1 MSETNT
7 NTATQSTQQTNTGS
21 QQQTQQQTQ
30 STDPKNTQTT
40 QSTQT
45 SANSEKKY
53 TDDEVNALIDKKFAE
68 WQKKKDAEI
77 SEAEKLAKMNE
88 QQKAQYQSEQLQ
100 KRLDSLLEKDAL
112 NEMTKTA
119 RKMLSE
125 SGVSVDDE
133 LLSVMV
139 STDAEATKKA
149 VDSFAASFK
158 KAVEKAV
165 TEKVKGTTPKGGKS
179 GGTKMTKDQIM
190 QIRDAKER
198 QNAIRENIELFQ

>member
-1 MSETNT
+1 MAETGT
-7 NTATQSTQQTNTGS
+7 NTATQSTQQTNTVG
-21 QQQTQQQTQ
+21 QQQTQQQAQ
-30 STDPKNTQTT
+30 ATDPKTT
-40 QSTQT
+40 TSTQT
-45 SANSEKKY
+45 SASGEKKY
-53 TDDEVNALIDKKFAE
+53 TDDDVNALIDKKFAE

-112 NEMTKTA
+112 NEMSKTA

-125 SGVSVDDE
+125 SGISVDDE
-133 LLSVMV
+133 LLTVLV

-149 VDSFAASFK
+149 VDSFATAFN
-158 KAVEKAV
+158 KALEKAV
-165 TEKVKGTTPKGGKS
+165 TEKVKGTTPKAGKS

-190 QIRDAKER
+190 QIKDAKER